1 MGRMPGDRSRP
12 VGRALLGALRDPVM
26 VVFLLAGVFDLLS
39 GDRVV
44 DGLIL
49 FAVALGLGWDAVRRL
64 PAKGAAADVAG
75 PLGEVPVRRPLGRI
89 SEPTGS
95 WRRANLRLSPAA
107 AIGGFVYAVLVAG
120 FARYSWPTTVA
131 VGVPAATGVAIAWRR
146 PVGDTAGPRRILPAG
161 AAAWAV
167 VFVALALWEL
177 SALLLQP
184 SLTTGS
190 WAHPT
195 ISVLMDPILAT
206 HLGRSIVLSL
216 WLASGGFL
224 LQR

>member
-1 MGRMPGDRSRP
+1 MPGDRSRP

-75 PLGEVPVRRPLGRI
+75 PLGEVPVRRPLGGI
-89 SEPTGS
+89 AQPTAS
-95 WRRANLRLSPAA
+95 WRRRANLRLSPVVVV
-107 AIGGFVYAVLVAG
+107 GGFVYAVLVAG
-120 FARYSWPTTVA
+120 LARYSWPATVA

-146 PVGDTAGPRRILPAG
+146 PVGEPVGPRRIAPAG

-167 VFVALALWEL
+167 VLVALALWEL

-206 HLGRSIVLSL
+206 HLGRSIVLCL